1 MSRDT
6 TYQQLRS
13 HLAYLRLPA
22 AAEAL
27 AGHLDAA
34 QKRKPSYTAFLEDLL
49 RVEVEA
55 TEARRLQGRMRFA
68 HFPVLKRLEDFDFDA
83 QPAIDRTL
91 IDELATLRFIQEGAN
106 VLAVG
111 PPGVGKTHIA
121 LSLAVKA
128 VEAGYRTY
136 YTTAAD
142 LVARC
147 HRAAIEGR
155 WTTTMRF
162 YAGPTLL
169 VLDELGYLAIPA
181 EAASHIFQVIS
192 RRAEI
197 SQSTIITTNRWITDW
212 GEIFGDTMMAAAILD
227 RFLYH
232 SSVLRIDGDS
242 YRMRAHRQRVENLR
256 KGVTPTKSG

>member
-68 HFPVLKRLEDFDFDA
+68 HFPILKRLEEFDFDA

-91 IDELATLRFIQEGAN
+91 IDELATLRFIEEGAN
-106 VLAVG
+106 ILAVG
-111 PPGVGKTHIA
+111 PPGVGKTHC
-121 LSLAVKA
+121 
-128 VEAGYRTY
+128 EN
-136 YTTAAD
+136 
-142 LVARC
+142 
-147 HRAAIEGR
+147 
-155 WTTTMRF
+155 
-162 YAGPTLL
+162 P
-169 VLDELGYLAIPA
+169 
-181 EAASHIFQVIS
+181 FQRPGLTRV
-192 RRAEI
+192 
-197 SQSTIITTNRWITDW
+197 W
-212 GEIFGDTMMAAAILD
+212 F
-227 RFLYH
+227 
-232 SSVLRIDGDS
+232 
-242 YRMRAHRQRVENLR
+242 RQER
-256 KGVTPTKSG
+256 G